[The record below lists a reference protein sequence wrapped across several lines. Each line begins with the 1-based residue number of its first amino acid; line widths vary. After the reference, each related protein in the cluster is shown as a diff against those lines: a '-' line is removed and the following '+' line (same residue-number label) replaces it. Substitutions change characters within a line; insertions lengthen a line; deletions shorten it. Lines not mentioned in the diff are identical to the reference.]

1 MPEVE
6 GIATS
11 SSPLTVIVTWRVK
24 KGCERDF
31 ESWRHEIAA
40 AALKFPGH
48 MGVDVILP
56 HAGTAEYVVV
66 FRFDT
71 YDHLRAWQDSNIR
84 RELLKKA
91 EPFRE
96 GPPSYRF
103 EDGLEFWFRRPN
115 LPAPPPV
122 WKMAAVTAL
131 GVWPVSMLVPWI
143 LGSLIKGLPFYIQSL
158 LVAIG
163 IVIVLTWVVMPV
175 LTKILGFWLTPSK
188 EEK

>member
-1 MPEVE
+1 MSEVE
-6 GIATS
+6 GMATA

-31 ESWRHEIAA
+31 ESWRREIAA
-40 AALKFPGH
+40 AALKYPGH

-56 HAGTAEYVVV
+56 HGATAEYVVV

-71 YDHLRAWQDSNIR
+71 YDHLRAWQESNTR
-84 RELLKKA
+84 RDLLKKA

-96 GPPSYRF
+96 GPPSYRL
-103 EDGLEFWFRRPN
+103 ENGLEFWFRHPD
-115 LPAPPPV
+115 LPARPPV

-131 GVWPVSMLVPWI
+131 GVWPVSMLVPLL
-143 LGSLIKGLPFYIQSL
+143 LGSLIRGLPAYLQSL

-163 IVIVLTWVVMPV
+163 IVIILTWVVMPV
-175 LTKILGFWLTPSK
+175 LTKILAFWLTPSK